1 MFLSVHP
8 GLKAPVASNHVL
20 IELLG
25 HVEVRHPYQV
35 TAMLDN
41 EETECKRR
49 FYRVRSLTQAHDKE
63 PSNSKAGYSGFLI
76 N

>member
-8 GLKAPVASNHVL
+8 SLKAPVASNHVL

-35 TAMLDN
+35 AAVLENKGTGC
-41 EETECKRR
+41 ERG
-49 FYRVRSLTQAHDKE
+49 FYRLRSRTHAHDKAS
-63 PSNSKAGYSGFLI
+63 SNFKARYSGFLI